1 MMEDGRGDRR
11 VAMLGGS
18 FDPVHLG
25 HLFLLHCAVSM
36 SDYDTFIVVPA
47 ALSNFKQTSA
57 PKATD
62 KDRLEMLRLALLDY
76 KDIYPQDEDADIRLS
91 SMELDRGGVSYTYDT
106 VMALKRDMD
115 IHTRLGFIMGDDQ
128 IPALDRWYRFDDLK
142 GEVDFLVCR
151 RNQHGALWNLMPEG
165 VVYSKLEPEVLAMQS
180 SSGFR
185 EDVSGRM
192 EDLPKRVAEY
202 VREHNLY
209 N

>member
-1 MMEDGRGDRR
+1 MGEGRDEMK

-47 ALSNFKQTSA
+47 ALSNFKRTNA

-76 KDIYPQDEDADIRLS
+76 KDVYPQDCDADIRLS
-91 SMELDRGGVSYTYDT
+91 TMELDRGGVSYTYDT
-106 VMALKRDMD
+106 VMALKRDMH
-115 IHTRLGFIMGDDQ
+115 IHGRLGFIMGDDQ
-128 IPALDRWYRFDDLK
+128 IPSLDRWYRFDDLK
-142 GEVDFLVCR
+142 REVRFLVCR
-151 RNQHGALWNLMPEG
+151 RNQDGTLWNLMPEG
-165 VVYSKLEPEVLAMQS
+165 VVYSKLESDRLAPQS

-185 EDVSGRM
+185 EDVHNRM
-192 EDLPKRVAEY
+192 GDLPKRVAEY
-202 VREHNLY
+202 VRDHHLY
-209 N
+209 S

>member
-1 MMEDGRGDRR
+1 MGEGRDEMK

-47 ALSNFKQTSA
+47 ALSNFKRTNA

-62 KDRLEMLRLALLDY
+62 NDRLEMLRLALLDY
-76 KDIYPQDEDADIRLS
+76 KDIYPQDCDADIRLS
-91 SMELDRGGVSYTYDT
+91 TMELDRGGVSYTYDT
-106 VMALKRDMD
+106 VMDLKRDMD
-115 IHTRLGFIMGDDQ
+115 IHGRLGLIMGDDQ
-128 IPALDRWYRFDDLK
+128 IPSLARWYRFDDLK
-142 GEVDFLVCR
+142 REVRFLVCR
-151 RNQHGALWNLMPEG
+151 RNQDGALWTLMPEG
-165 VVYSKLEPEVLAMQS
+165 VVYSKIEPSGLAPQS

-185 EDVSGRM
+185 ADVHSRM
-192 EDLPKRVAEY
+192 GDLSPRVAEY
-202 VREHNLY
+202 VRDHDLY

>member
-1 MMEDGRGDRR
+1 MGEGRDEMK

-25 HLFLLHCAVSM
+25 HLFLLHCAISM

-47 ALSNFKQTSA
+47 ALSNFKRTNA

-76 KDIYPQDEDADIRLS
+76 KDVYPQDCDADIRLS
-91 SMELDRGGVSYTYDT
+91 TMELDRGGVSYTYDT
-106 VMALKRDMD
+106 VMDLKRDMD
-115 IHTRLGFIMGDDQ
+115 IHGRLGLIMGDDQ
-128 IPALDRWYRFDDLK
+128 IPSLARWYRFDDLK
-142 GEVDFLVCR
+142 REVSFLICR
-151 RNQHGALWNLMPEG
+151 RNQDGTLWNLMPEG
-165 VVYSKLEPEVLAMQS
+165 VVYSKLESDRLAPQS

-185 EDVSGRM
+185 EDVHNRM
-192 EDLPKRVAEY
+192 GDLPKRVAEY

-209 N
+209 S